1 MGMSDYLLLGRSGL
15 RVSRLAL
22 GGMTFGIP
30 WTGNRGTATPGWG
43 MDQKTVNEV
52 LAAFVAAGGN
62 FIDTSDHYGRGAS
75 EEAIGRYVNA
85 NGLRDRMVIGTKA
98 GFSAEEGNPNAGGS
112 GRKNLMRSLE
122 GSLRRL
128 GTDYV
133 DLFSLHVWDG
143 MTPADEILRT
153 FDDMVRSGKVRHVGL
168 SNVPAYFASRFQ
180 TVAELRGLEPSC
192 SMQLEY
198 SLAER
203 SIECELVPLCRESG
217 MGITIYSPLASGFL
231 SGKYKRN
238 ADAVEGSGRLAEAPG
253 FGRFSERNWQILDVL
268 HAVAGKLGHSPAQVA
283 LNWAAHRPGVTSVII
298 GVTSIPQLQANLA
311 ALDFDIPPDLC
322 KRLDEAGAPV
332 LTYPH
337 NFLRRNARIYLG
349 AKVTRT

>member
-30 WTGNRGTATPGWG
+30 WTGNRGTDKPGWG

-52 LAAFVAAGGN
+52 LAAYVAAGGN

-75 EEAIGRYVNA
+75 EEAIGRYVKD

-168 SNVPAYFASRFQ
+168 SNVPAYFSARFQ
-180 TVAELRGLEPSC
+180 TVAELRGLEPAC

-203 SIECELVPLCRESG
+203 SIEFELVPLCRESG

-231 SGKYKRN
+231 SGKYARS
-238 ADAVEGSGRLAEAPG
+238 ADAVEGRGRLAEAPG

-268 HAVAGKLGHSPAQVA
+268 NAVAGELGHSPAQVA
-283 LNWAAHRPGVTSVII
+283 LNWAAHRPAITSVII

-311 ALDFDIPPDLC
+311 ALDFDIPPEFR
-322 KRLDEAGAPV
+322 KRLDEASAPV
-332 LTYPH
+332 LPYPH

-349 AKVTRT
+349 AKVARA